1 MAQLTIY
8 GSPLSTYVRT
18 VRMVCEEKGIAY
30 ELVPAAPHSPEIDRL
45 HPFGRVPAM
54 THGDFVLYE
63 SAAIARYLDESFAG
77 PALRPKDAR
86 ARARMEQWIGVAGD
100 YLYGDVIRRV
110 VLQYVFAKGGKP
122 DRATIDAALPN
133 IRHELGVLD
142 RAYGAKPY
150 ILGDEVSLADLFI
163 APIVF
168 YLGRAPEGPALLRP
182 HAGVRRAMA
191 AIAARPSFE
200 RTAPPLPP
208 QGLPVFST

>member
-1 MAQLTIY
+1 MAQITIY

-168 YLGRAPEGPALLRP
+168 YLVLFITLIFR
-182 HAGVRRAMA
+182 
-191 AIAARPSFE
+191 
-200 RTAPPLPP
+200 P
-208 QGLPVFST
+208 QGLLGSRTREV